1 MQGPSGPGRLV
12 TLATV
17 RFSGDIWFDFDDV
30 ECWRFFLLLDRA
42 AGEEGV
48 DVDLTW
54 LGFDPSWDG
63 GDAPLR
69 GGLRALAIHA
79 AVHDRARQRTLRL
92 ALFTL
97 RHRQGDDFDDDVS
110 LLAAAQV
117 AGLDGAVMLHAIDTT
132 GAAQLRRHRQTAS
145 SSGIVSVPTVVR
157 DGPPLAIATT
167 PAVEEGPA
175 RARLEVIDRMLEDDG
190 LWRLA
195 KP

>member
-1 MQGPSGPGRLV
+1 MQGPGDPGQLV
-12 TLATV
+12 TLASV

-30 ECWRFFLLLDRA
+30 ECWRVFLLLDRA
-42 AGEEGV
+42 AGDEGV

-79 AVHDRARQRTLRL
+79 AVHDRDRQRTLRS

-97 RHRQGDDFDDDVS
+97 RHRQGDDFDD
-110 LLAAAQV
+110 AQV
-117 AGLDGAVMLHAIDTT
+117 AGLDGPVMLKAIDTT
-132 GAAQLRRHRQTAS
+132 GAAQLRRHRLAATS
-145 SSGIVSVPTVVR
+145 IGIVGVPTVVR

>member
-1 MQGPSGPGRLV
+1 
-12 TLATV
+12 V
-17 RFSGDIWFDFDDV
+17 RFSGDLWFDFDSV
-30 ECWRFFLLLDRA
+30 ECWRVFLLLDRA
-42 AGEEGV
+42 AGDEGV

-54 LGFDPSWDG
+54 LGLDPSWDG

-69 GGLRALAIHA
+69 GGLRALAMHA
-79 AVHDRARQRTLRL
+79 AVHDGPRQRTLRS

-97 RHRQGDDFDDDVS
+97 RHRQGDAFDDDLS
-110 LLAAAQV
+110 LLAAARV
-117 AGLDGAVMLHAIDTT
+117 AGLDGPVMLQAIETT

-145 SSGIVSVPTVVR
+145 TMGIVGVPTLVR

-175 RARLEVIDRMLEDDG
+175 RARLEVIDRMLDDDG